1 MNVQLH
7 LDQLYR
13 KPMPNKKQKQGV
25 EVHFFGQRD
34 RNTLTKAKEVEVEL
48 EEERPL
54 KEKPSILIRDSRAV
68 KN

>member
-1 MNVQLH
+1 
-7 LDQLYR
+7 
-13 KPMPNKKQKQGV
+13 MPNKKQKQGV

-54 KEKPSILIRDSRAV
+54 KENLLY
-68 KN
+68 